1 MKTLIFAITS
11 FLKLSTCHL
20 HIPQGLGPVRRSLLI
35 PSIIH
40 RIQIFISKESSGEFN
55 VIEIDQWEKGSS
67 KPEPRINK
75 KSDGPKGFLKPE
87 KRKRRDGDL
96 KSISIKARSQ

>member
-11 FLKLSTCHL
+11 FFKLSTCHL
-20 HIPQGLGPVRRSLLI
+20 HIPQGLSPVRRSLLI

-55 VIEIDQWEKGSS
+55 IIEIDQWEKGL
-67 KPEPRINK
+67 PESEIKIK
-75 KSDGPKGFLKPE
+75 KRSDGPKGFFKPE